1 MRLAHLYRSIL
12 KYGIEADPR
21 KDKGSIRSFS
31 DSAIVYGDPGTEITA
46 MLVGIDI
53 EVPEIL
59 LADRLRATQRLDL
72 VFSHHPGAG
81 AYAAL
86 YEVMQLQVDL
96 LTQAGIPQK
105 VAEAFL
111 EERKREVERKI
122 LPANHM
128 RSADAARLLNI
139 PFVCAHTPA
148 DNHVHQFINSLL
160 KKEKPRTL
168 EHIVGLLMDIPE
180 YAEASRNNAGPRIIL
195 GNPRRAVG
203 KWFIEMTGGTEG
215 HKDVYDTLYRTGVRT
230 IVGMHLGEDHFKK
243 AKDAGL
249 NVVIAGHISSDTLG
263 LNLLL
268 DKIESEEKLEIMCCS
283 GFHRFRR
290 SKGSKG
296 M

>member
-1 MRLAHLYRSIL
+1 MRLAYLYRLIL

-21 KDKGSIRSFS
+21 KDKGSLCSFS
-31 DSAIVYGDPGTEITA
+31 DSAILYGDPDTEVTRV
-46 MLVGIDI
+46 LVGIDI

-59 LADRLRATQRLDL
+59 LADRLRAAQGLDL
-72 VFSHHPGAG
+72 VFAHHPGGG

-96 LTQAGIPQK
+96 LTQAGVPQK
-105 VAEAFL
+105 AAEAFL

-148 DNHVHQFINSLL
+148 DNQVHQFINRLLL
-160 KKEKPRTL
+160 KARPRAL
-168 EHIVGLLMDIPE
+168 ADIVRLLMEIPE
-180 YAEASRNNAGPRIIL
+180 YAEAARNNAGPRIIL

-203 KWFIEMTGGTEG
+203 KWFVEMTGGTEG
-215 HKDVYDTLYRTGVRT
+215 HKDVYDTLYKTGVRT
-230 IVGMHLGEDHFKK
+230 IVSMHLGEDHFKK

-268 DKIESEEKLEIMCCS
+268 DKIENEETLGITCCS
-283 GFHRFRR
+283 GFRRFRR
-290 SKGSKG
+290 STGRN
-296 M
+296 